1 MTEKLFEGLRVIFGS
16 QQDRPYNQQIEC
28 WARTEY
34 GTDWQFAYNHIMDN
48 HKKPIKGKD
57 Y

>member
-1 MTEKLFEGLRVIFGS
+1 MAKTLLEGLRVIFGS
-16 QQDRPYNQQIEC
+16 QQRPYNQQIEC

-34 GTDWQFAYNHIMDN
+34 GTDWHFAYNHIMDN
-48 HKKPIKGKD
+48 NKKPIKGKD